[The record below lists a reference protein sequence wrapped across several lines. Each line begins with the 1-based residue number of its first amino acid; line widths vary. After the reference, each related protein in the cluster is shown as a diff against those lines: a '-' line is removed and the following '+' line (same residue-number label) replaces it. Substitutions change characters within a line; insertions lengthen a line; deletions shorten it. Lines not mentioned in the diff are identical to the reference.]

1 MASAEVWIAVFFCMS
16 ASLCDPNGNTMGKTY
31 GTEDECQRAGLK
43 ILWDAPR
50 GMQGK
55 MVVCLKGVR

>member
-1 MASAEVWIAVFFCMS
+1 MAEVWIAVFFCTS
-16 ASLCDPNGNTMGKTY
+16 ASLCDPSGNTMGKTY
-31 GTEDECQRAGLK
+31 DTEDACQRAGLK

-55 MVVCLKGVR
+55 VVVCIKGVK